1 MSKIKDFLPLIMLFS
16 LILLFSFVRQLLAP
30 AWDLHEFSYDF
41 MGAFFIIFGGFK
53 LYNLQA
59 FAHAYAEYDLIAQRS
74 SLYAQIYPV
83 IELILGL
90 AYLTRTFLV
99 TTQIVTVLLMLVSAA
114 GVAVALSKQQNFT
127 CACLGVVFKI
137 PMTYVTLF
145 EDLLM
150 AVMALAMLIM

>member
-1 MSKIKDFLPLIMLFS
+1 MPKIKDFLPLIMLFS
-16 LILLFSFVRQLLAP
+16 LILFFSFARQFLAP

-53 LYNLQA
+53 LYNLKA

-74 SLYAQIYPV
+74 SFYAQIYPFL
-83 IELILGL
+83 ELTLGL
-90 AYLTRTFLV
+90 AYLTRTLLV
-99 TTQIVTVLLMLVSAA
+99 TTQVLTVLLMLVSAA
-114 GVAVALSKQQNFT
+114 GVANALSKHQDFT

-145 EDLLM
+145 EDVLM
-150 AVMALAMLIM
+150 AVMALAMLIA

>member
-1 MSKIKDFLPLIMLFS
+1 MPKIKDFLPLIMLFS
-16 LILLFSFVRQLLAP
+16 LILLFSFVRQFLAL

-53 LYNLQA
+53 LYNLKA

-74 SLYAQIYPV
+74 SFYAQIYPFL
-83 IELILGL
+83 ELTLGL
-90 AYLTRTFLV
+90 AYLTRTLLV

-114 GVAVALSKQQNFT
+114 GVAVALSKHQDFT

-145 EDLLM
+145 EDVLM
-150 AVMALAMLIM
+150 AVMALAMLIA